1 MGTQTEVKC
10 AGPVPSQC
18 AGPRAASANDTQSCD
33 YLGCGCRR
41 DNSTLEFVYMK
52 RMMEQVEPLCQGA
65 GASQDGGPF
74 RMLLVGL
81 GGGALP
87 AYVLAHCPEG
97 SKVESVEY
105 DPRVVSAATQFF
117 GLNIIPGVNEVDN
130 RDGLLAVQERA
141 KGGHTYD
148 AVLVDCFQAG
158 GKVPEHC
165 SSKAFVHAVR
175 AILKPGGKA
184 IQQVWAPQ
192 YKSLLATYEIEFGK
206 DHTQG
211 RNVEFEVNFL
221 VIADSP
227 APSP

>member
-1 MGTQTEVKC
+1 
-10 AGPVPSQC
+10 
-18 AGPRAASANDTQSCD
+18 
-33 YLGCGCRR
+33 
-41 DNSTLEFVYMK
+41 
-52 RMMEQVEPLCQGA
+52 
-65 GASQDGGPF
+65 
-74 RMLLVGL
+74 MLLVGL

-105 DPRVVSAATQFF
+105 DPRIVSAATQFF
-117 GLNIIPGVNEVDN
+117 GLNVIPGVNEVDN
-130 RDGLLAVQERA
+130 
-141 KGGHTYD
+141 
-148 AVLVDCFQAG
+148 FQAG

-192 YKSLLATYEIEFGK
+192 YKSLLVTYEIEFGK

-211 RNVEFEVNFL
+211 RNV
-221 VIADSP
+221 
-227 APSP
+227 